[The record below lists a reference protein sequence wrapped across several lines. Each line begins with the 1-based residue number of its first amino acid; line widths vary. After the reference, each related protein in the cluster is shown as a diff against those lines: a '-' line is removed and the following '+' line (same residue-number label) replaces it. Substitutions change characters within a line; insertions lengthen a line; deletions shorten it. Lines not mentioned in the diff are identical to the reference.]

1 MWINS
6 SFFFLGQA
14 IERAVCLLSYHFV
27 WGGIFDIF
35 SFCNYKMVNTKNV
48 YKPLG
53 AHKWFVIRLKAKINT
68 QKKPIMSSDC
78 ACALLFFVPIIFLL
92 YSLCV
97 FVSQIWRKE
106 AFIFG
111 HFLFVVRFITAH
123 NYCFFVCVCANLY
136 SSSFEQKKWKNY
148 CRGYVAYVTLN
159 PDSDKTHTHT
169 NTDKEVQDGGIE
181 LGYIWIA
188 Y

>member
-1 MWINS
+1 
-6 SFFFLGQA
+6 
-14 IERAVCLLSYHFV
+14 
-27 WGGIFDIF
+27 
-35 SFCNYKMVNTKNV
+35 MVNTKNV

-97 FVSQIWRKE
+97 FVSQIWLEKRSFYFWPF
-106 AFIFG
+106 FICCTFHNG
-111 HFLFVVRFITAH
+111 TQLLFL
-123 NYCFFVCVCANLY
+123 CVCVQIYIHLH
-136 SSSFEQKKWKNY
+136 
-148 CRGYVAYVTLN
+148 LN
-159 PDSDKTHTHT
+159 RRNGKIIAAGMWHMLHWIRTRIKHTHT